1 MKKLIW
7 LAVLLACLV
16 CLCAPALAEEE
27 QEPELLEVHQMM
39 IGCADGY
46 LIRLEDFN
54 LLIDG
59 GNANPKKPTDDV
71 VNYLRDAGVTKL
83 DAVIITHWH
92 LDHCMNLNKALE
104 AFGTADTVVYSPG
117 SRVPEE
123 IDNGSVV
130 VKVGPMVTGTHQQ
143 MKMGDVLEA
152 AGMTITCIGPEKLS
166 MNGGCNVDSLNFVL
180 QYGTRRFLFT
190 GDYAQSACITGAY
203 RELCKDVDVLKF
215 PHHAIEPYEISTSA
229 MRVVSPEYVLV
240 PGVAS
245 KYKVW
250 NFADNMS
257 VKFPRENVYTNGDGH
272 VVILTDGGERFE
284 VHTQVRPEDY
294 ADR

>member
-1 MKKLIW
+1 MRKMTM
-7 LAVLLACLV
+7 LLSL
-16 CLCAPALAEEE
+16 LCALVLCGAAAEAPAPVM
-27 QEPELLEVHQMM
+27 QVHQMM

-46 LIRLEDFN
+46 LIRLGDTDV
-54 LLIDG
+54 LIDG
-59 GNANPKKPTDDV
+59 GNANPQQPTDDV
-71 VNYLRDAGVTKL
+71 VSYLRAAGVTTL

-92 LDHCMNLNKALE
+92 LDHCMNLNDVLAE
-104 AFGTADTVVYSPG
+104 FGSAETVVYSPAD
-117 SRVPEE
+117 RVPDE
-123 IDNGSVV
+123 IDNGTVV
-130 VKVGPMVTGTHQQ
+130 VKIGPLVTGTHQQ
-143 MKMGDVLEA
+143 MKMGDVLEMG
-152 AGMTITCIGPEKLS
+152 GMTITCIGPEKLS

-203 RELCKDVDVLKF
+203 RELCRDVDVLKF